1 MSSPVVNLASS
12 RQPLAKPQ
20 ALPGFKSIK
29 RYWDKSSH
37 IFTAKI
43 LPGEFYVTTH
53 HELITTVLGSCV
65 SACIRDPI
73 FGIGG
78 MNHFMLPLE
87 GENGSSAW
95 KNAGSSAATRYGNVA
110 MELLINNILKH
121 GGERANLEVKV
132 FGGGKI
138 LAQMT
143 DVGLRNIQFVRDY
156 LKIEGLKITADDLGD
171 NCPRKIIYDPLSGK
185 VRMKK
190 LQSLHNDTIIHRER
204 TYMQDLEQK
213 PAEGEIDLF

>member
-1 MSSPVVNLASS
+1 MKSSVVNLNSS
-12 RQPLAKPQ
+12 RQPLAKPK
-20 ALPGFKSIK
+20 ALPGFKSIN
-29 RYWDKSSH
+29 RYWDKVND

-78 MNHFMLPLE
+78 MNHFMLPVE
-87 GENGSSAW
+87 GDNGSSAW

-132 FGGGKI
+132 FGGGRI

-143 DVGLRNIQFVRDY
+143 DVGRRNIQFVRDY
-156 LKIEGLKITADDLGD
+156 LQTEGLKVSAEDLGD
-171 NCPRKIIYDPLSGK
+171 ITPRKIIYDPISGK
-185 VRMKK
+185 VRLKK
-190 LQSLHNDTIIHRER
+190 LRSLHNDTIIHREQ
-204 TYMQDLEQK
+204 TYMQDLEKQ